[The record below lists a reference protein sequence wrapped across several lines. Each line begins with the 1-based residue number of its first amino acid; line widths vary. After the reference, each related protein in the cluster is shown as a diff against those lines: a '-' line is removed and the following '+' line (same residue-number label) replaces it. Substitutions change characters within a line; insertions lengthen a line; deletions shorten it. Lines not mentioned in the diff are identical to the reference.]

1 MTMDLGSL
9 DAFVVFAEKL
19 NFTRAAEELAI
30 SQPALHVKV
39 RKLGESLG
47 VALYRRHGRE
57 LRLTPA
63 GKRVAAFGRDTRSSV
78 AEFRSRLQGEAV
90 TEPVVLA
97 AGEGSLLY
105 LLPQAIR
112 EFTRSAPAPL
122 KILRRDR
129 DGMLDA
135 IRSGEA
141 HLGVGTLD
149 VIPDDL
155 TATRIVRSTQ
165 LVVVPRR
172 HPLARLE
179 HVRPEELDGCALI
192 VPPEGRPH
200 RDMIARILL
209 DCGASWRV
217 AVEANGWPVMLEL
230 ARSGA
235 GIAIVNS
242 ICTLPSGVVARPLLR
257 FPATHYYFVH
267 RRGRLSESLTQLAKA
282 IRLTSRRDASRDE
295 PSGHRA

>member
-1 MTMDLGSL
+1 MVDLDSL
-9 DAFVVFAEKL
+9 EAFVVFAEKL
-19 NFTRAAEELAI
+19 NFTHAAEALHI

-47 VALYRRHGRE
+47 VSLYRREGRE
-57 LRLTPA
+57 LRLTAA
-63 GKRVAAFGRDTRSSV
+63 GKRVASFARDMRSNV
-78 AEFRSRLQGEAV
+78 AEFRSQLQGQANA
-90 TEPVVLA
+90 EPIELA

-105 LLPQAIR
+105 LLPDAIR
-112 EFTRSAPAPL
+112 TFTRSAAAPL

-141 HLGVGTLD
+141 QLGVGTLD

-155 TATRIVRSTQ
+155 SATRIARASQ

-172 HPLARLE
+172 HPLSRLE
-179 HVRPEELDGCALI
+179 QVRPEDLDGSALI

-200 RDMIARILL
+200 RDMIARMLL

-217 AVEANGWPVMLEL
+217 AVEAHGWPVMLEL

-242 ICTLPSGVVARPLLR
+242 ICRLPSGVVARPLLR

-267 RRGRLSESLTQLAKA
+267 RKGRLSEWLALLTKL
-282 IRLTSRRDASRDE
+282 IRRSA
-295 PSGHRA
+295 